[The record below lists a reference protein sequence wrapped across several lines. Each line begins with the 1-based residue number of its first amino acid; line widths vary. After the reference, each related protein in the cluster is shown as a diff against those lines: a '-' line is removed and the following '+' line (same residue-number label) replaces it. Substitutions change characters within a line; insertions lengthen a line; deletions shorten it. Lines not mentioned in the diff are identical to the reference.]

1 MMEEE
6 GRPVEDFIIVARRQR
21 SPIVLDILSFLVGC
35 VIFWTI
41 AGLVGSREKGL
52 EHIMVEFHFW
62 RKRDA
67 VS

>member
-1 MMEEE
+1 
-6 GRPVEDFIIVARRQR
+6 
-21 SPIVLDILSFLVGC
+21 

-62 RKRDA
+62 RMRDA
-67 VS
+67 VSWNRHHQGFG